1 MRVKIKVVLDKRVEY
16 KDGQYNLSIRLNHKK
31 ETVYLPMVKLT
42 EKQYETVFVKNH
54 IGKNANDLREK
65 MNQTLS
71 RVENICAEMVE
82 FNGKRFKKLFND
94 PEYPSKVSNTDYP
107 KTLELKKLFQYY
119 IDNNTHLKTNSKN
132 HYSSTLSV
140 LEKYDPGVT
149 VYDIT
154 PQYLIKFER
163 EKLKGGKCNL
173 QGLGSYLR
181 DLRRIIN
188 YFTKVVKIIPKEY
201 HYPFTEGGY
210 IIKNFRTK
218 KRVLSEDEIRSIMEL
233 DEFESPYQEYARNIW
248 LTLYYSNG
256 INFVDLLRMKWDNI
270 ENGHIRI
277 TRKKTETTQKKVRLE
292 IVIPLTQPLKDL
304 INKVGDPLS
313 PFVIGLMKNEDYSDS
328 TITNRKNKI
337 RQGINPELRKIGEK
351 LNLPVPLT
359 TQTARDCYAS
369 TLKRNGYSNDVISEQ
384 LGHLDP
390 SSTSHYVD
398 SLGLD
403 RVTEINEG
411 LVKKRAKDLT
421 DKSSGNEPEPDKL

>member
-1 MRVKIKVVLDKRVEY
+1 MKVKIKVVLDKRVEY

-54 IGKNANDLREK
+54 LGKNSNDLREK
-65 MNQTLS
+65 VNQTLS
-71 RVENICAEMVE
+71 RVENICADMVE

-94 PEYPSKVSNTDYP
+94 PEYPSKTSNTEYP
-107 KTLELKKLFQYY
+107 KTLELKKLFDYY
-119 IDNNTHLKTNSKN
+119 VENNKSLKANTKQ
-132 HYSSTLSV
+132 HYNSTLSV
-140 LEKYDPGVT
+140 LEKYDPGVS

-154 PQYLIKFER
+154 PQFLVKFER

-201 HYPFTEGGY
+201 DYPFTEGGY
-210 IIKNFRTK
+210 SIKNVRRK

-233 DEFESPYQEYARNIW
+233 EEFESPYQEYARDIW

-256 INFVDLLRMKWDNI
+256 INFVDLMRMRWDNI
-270 ENGHIRI
+270 HENHIRI
-277 TRKKTETTQKKVRLE
+277 FRKKTETTQKKVRLE

-304 INKVGDPLS
+304 INKVGDPNSNFL
-313 PFVIGLMKNEDYSDS
+313 IGQIKENYTDQS
-328 TITNRKNKI
+328 ITNRKNKV
-337 RQGINPELRKIGEK
+337 RGYINPELRKIGKK
-351 LNLPVPLT
+351 LNLSVPLT
-359 TQTARDCYAS
+359 TQTARDCYS
-369 TLKRNGYSNDVISEQ
+369 NTLKINGYSNDVIGEQ
-384 LGHLDP
+384 LGHSDP
-390 SSTSHYVD
+390 VSTTYYVD

-411 LVKKRAKDLT
+411 LVKKRTKVLPEHL
-421 DKSSGNEPEPDKL
+421 SGNEVEPGD

>member
-1 MRVKIKVVLDKRVEY
+1 
-16 KDGQYNLSIRLNHKK
+16 
-31 ETVYLPMVKLT
+31 
-42 EKQYETVFVKNH
+42 
-54 IGKNANDLREK
+54 
-65 MNQTLS
+65 
-71 RVENICAEMVE
+71 MVE
-82 FNGKRFKKLFND
+82 FYGKRFKKLFND
-94 PEYPSKVSNTDYP
+94 QEYPSKASNTDYP

-140 LEKYDPGVT
+140 LEKYDPGVS

-154 PQYLIKFER
+154 PQYLLKFEQF
-163 EKLKGGKCNL
+163 KLKGGKCNL

-188 YFTKVVKIIPKEY
+188 YFTKVVKIIPKDYE
-201 HYPFTEGGY
+201 YPFLEGGY
-210 IIKNFRTK
+210 SIINTRRK
-218 KRVLSEDEIRSIMEL
+218 KPVLSEDEIRSVMEL
-233 DEFESPYQEYARNIW
+233 EEFESDYQRYSRDIW

-256 INFVDLLRMKWDNI
+256 INFVDLLKMRWDNI
-270 ENGHIRI
+270 ENNHIRI

-304 INKVGDPLS
+304 INKVGDPTS
-313 PFVIGLMKNEDYSDS
+313 PFVIGLMKNEEYSDS

-351 LNLPVPLT
+351 LNLSVPLT

-369 TLKRNGYSNDVISEQ
+369 TLKRNGYSNDVIGEQ
-384 LGHLDP
+384 LGHSDLI
-390 SSTSHYVD
+390 STTFYVD

-403 RVTEINEG
+403 KVTEINEG
-411 LVKKRAKDLT
+411 LVKKRPKGLSEDR
-421 DKSSGNEPEPDKL
+421 SGNKDNPKD